1 MSWRGIIGL
10 LAANGISMLGTRM
23 SMLAIPWFVLTT
35 TGSAAETGIVAFAEM
50 GPYALLMGIGGPWVD
65 RIGAWRVA
73 IASELS
79 AGCLIAAVPLL
90 HFTGHLSLPLLA
102 VLVAIAGAVRG
113 AGDTGNRVL
122 VPGLAEEADMALER
136 ASGLFDGTNRVAS
149 MIGIP
154 AAGLLIALLSAPAV
168 LVIDA
173 ASFVVSGT
181 LLRLFVPRSAQPERE
196 AVETTSSYLAQLG
209 EGLRYLRGDRLLLG
223 ISFMVLVTNLI
234 DVAHGSVLLPVWGQ
248 DRLGSPVG
256 IGLIAGVFGLGA
268 ISGNALLT
276 WLAPQLPRRLV
287 YGVGFLAAGAPRYIG
302 LALFSTVEPM
312 LVIAFAAG
320 FGAGSINPI
329 LGAVEYERVPRHLQA
344 RVLGAMGA
352 LACLGMPFGG
362 IIGGTMVE
370 SIGLTA
376 TLWVAGMAYGLTTLA
391 PFVFPAWRQMERGMA
406 AATSVRPG
414 PSVHSAG

>member
-1 MSWRGIIGL
+1 MSRRRGMIGL

-35 TGSAAETGIVAFAEM
+35 TGSAAETGIIAFAELA
-50 GPYALLMGIGGPWVD
+50 PYAVLMGIGGPWVD

-79 AGCLIAAVPLL
+79 AGLLIGAVPLL

-102 VLVAIAGAVRG
+102 LLVAVAGGVRG

-122 VPGLAEEADMALER
+122 VPGLAEQAGMALER
-136 ASGLFDGTNRVAS
+136 ASGLFDGTNRIAS

-154 AAGLLIALLSAPAV
+154 LAGLLIAAFSAPAV

-173 ASFVVSGT
+173 ASFLVSGS
-181 LLRLFVPRSAQPERE
+181 LLRLFVPRSSQPERDP
-196 AVETTSSYLAQLG
+196 AETTSGYIAELG

-223 ISFMVLVTNLI
+223 IAFMVLVTNLI

-248 DRLGSPVG
+248 ERLGSPVG

-302 LALFSTVEPM
+302 LAIFSTVEPM
-312 LVIAFAAG
+312 LVVAFAAG

-344 RVLGAMGA
+344 RVLGAIGA
-352 LACLGMPFGG
+352 LACVGMPFGG
-362 IIGGTMVE
+362 IIGGMLVE

-376 TLWVAGMAYGLTTLA
+376 TLWMAGIAYGLTTLA
-391 PFVFPAWRQMERGMA
+391 PFVFPAWRQMERGA
-406 AATSVRPG
+406 AVTSVRPG